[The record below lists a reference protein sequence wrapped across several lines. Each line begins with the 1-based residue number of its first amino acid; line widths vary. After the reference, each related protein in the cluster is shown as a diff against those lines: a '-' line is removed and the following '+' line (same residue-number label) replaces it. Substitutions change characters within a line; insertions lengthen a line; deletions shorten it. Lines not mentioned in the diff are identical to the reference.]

1 MGPKIKMRHKTVPNY
16 MPARGQDIGLSRNT
30 FGKKDGIWILCY
42 YTRNLAYISV
52 DISGTA
58 EFLRTSDFGVVY
70 TKYRLAFH
78 GKQDVLGSLGHFRN
92 G

>member
-1 MGPKIKMRHKTVPNY
+1 M
-16 MPARGQDIGLSRNT
+16 
-30 FGKKDGIWILCY
+30 
-42 YTRNLAYISV
+42 
-52 DISGTA
+52 A

-70 TKYRLAFH
+70 TKYGLAFH

>member
-1 MGPKIKMRHKTVPNY
+1 M
-16 MPARGQDIGLSRNT
+16 DIVLLHLELSLN
-30 FGKKDGIWILCY
+30 F
-42 YTRNLAYISV
+42 S

-70 TKYRLAFH
+70 TQYRLAFH